1 MSSLI
6 FLNLSAQVT
15 KQYLFVCLFCFKYF
29 SLRLQAVWRG
39 LLPMVRRLRSQMDT
53 LLRYF
58 SPFGSFRLKKSDLR
72 SEERIFDIFY
82 SFYSAFE
89 NVFNIL
95 LIVNLLV
102 WSGQRIF
109 HIFLIVTL
117 QEQAN
122 GAKDEDLAA
131 AVEEWREKCDRLH
144 LESEK
149 M

>member
-1 MSSLI
+1 
-6 FLNLSAQVT
+6 
-15 KQYLFVCLFCFKYF
+15 
-29 SLRLQAVWRG
+29 
-39 LLPMVRRLRSQMDT
+39 MVKRLRSRMDT
-53 LLRYF
+53 LLRYL
-58 SPFGSFRLKKSDLR
+58 SPFAGFRLKKSDLR

-89 NVFNIL
+89 NVLIFYSLLTCWSGLVWSENISHIL
-95 LIVNLLV
+95 LIVT
-102 WSGQRIF
+102 Q
-109 HIFLIVTL
+109 

>member
-1 MSSLI
+1 M
-6 FLNLSAQVT
+6 
-15 KQYLFVCLFCFKYF
+15 
-29 SLRLQAVWRG
+29 R
-39 LLPMVRRLRSQMDT
+39 
-53 LLRYF
+53 
-58 SPFGSFRLKKSDLR
+58 KSDLR

-102 WSGQRIF
+102 WSGLERIF
-109 HIFLIVTL
+109 HIFLIVTQ
-117 QEQAN
+117 QEQEN